1 MIAVGR
7 SPGGC
12 DGGAQTVL
20 SFQLARTD
28 ETLTTQ
34 GGLALFAEYLHGFRV
49 GALIDRELPSPGS
62 AAGCG
67 PSVHVLPLS

>member
-1 MIAVGR
+1 MG
-7 SPGGC
+7 SS
-12 DGGAQTVL
+12 QTVL

-28 ETLTTQ
+28 ESLTAQ
-34 GGLALFAEYLHGFRV
+34 GGLALFGEYLHGFGV

-62 AAGCG
+62 AAGYG

>member
-1 MIAVGR
+1 MGA
-7 SPGGC
+7 
-12 DGGAQTVL
+12 AQTVL

>member
-1 MIAVGR
+1 M
-7 SPGGC
+7 
-12 DGGAQTVL
+12 GASQTEL
-20 SFQLARTD
+20 SFQLARKD

-34 GGLALFAEYLHGFRV
+34 VGLALFAEYLHGFRV
-49 GALIDRELPSPGS
+49 GALIDRERLSPGS